1 MRTVDGRTLH
11 DGDFV
16 KLSRHSQNVYQY
28 KEGHQYL
35 KKILAKQ
42 TVRVETIRYS
52 HVLAVVK
59 V

>member
-1 MRTVDGRTLH
+1 MRTIDGYSLQ

>member
-16 KLSRHSQNVYQY
+16 KLSRHSQNVYQH

-42 TVRVETIRYS
+42 TIKVEALRYG
-52 HVLAVVK
+52 HVLSVVK
-59 V
+59 Y